1 MQTSEINI
9 TGGKPRNSLTD
20 QAYNRL
26 KKEIM
31 ENRMPPGFQAFEQ
44 DLANMLNMSRT
55 PVREALV
62 RLQNEGLIELKPR
75 RGMRVLPLR
84 PSDMREIYEV
94 LNAIECEA
102 VSIIASRKPTR
113 KVVAPLDSAVAAME
127 KAMQDN
133 DLDAWAAA
141 NTRFHKSLLRLC
153 KNKRLMNIG
162 LTFMDQEHRLTR
174 VTLLLRKKPIQ
185 STKEHRDH
193 VNALLEGD
201 AVKARK
207 IYRQHRARALEEL
220 METLNR
226 FNLHFI

>member
-1 MQTSEINI
+1 
-9 TGGKPRNSLTD
+9 
-20 QAYNRL
+20 
-26 KKEIM
+26 
-31 ENRMPPGFQAFEQ
+31 
-44 DLANMLNMSRT
+44 
-55 PVREALV
+55 
-62 RLQNEGLIELKPR
+62 
-75 RGMRVLPLR
+75 
-84 PSDMREIYEV
+84 
-94 LNAIECEA
+94 
-102 VSIIASRKPTR
+102 
-113 KVVAPLDSAVAAME
+113 ME

>member
-1 MQTSEINI
+1 
-9 TGGKPRNSLTD
+9 
-20 QAYNRL
+20 
-26 KKEIM
+26 
-31 ENRMPPGFQAFEQ
+31 MPPGFQAFEQ

-113 KVVAPLDSAVAAME
+113 KEVAPLDSAAAAME

-133 DLDAWAAA
+133 DLGAWAAA

-153 KNKRLMNIG
+153 KNKRLQNIG

>member
-1 MQTSEINI
+1 MQSTDANNRA
-9 TGGKPRNSLTD
+9 GKQRDNLTEK
-20 QAYNRL
+20 AYSRL
-26 KKEIM
+26 KREIM

-44 DLANMLNMSRT
+44 DLAGMLNMSRT
-55 PVREALV
+55 PVREALI

-102 VSIIASRKPTR
+102 VSIIAGRKPTL
-113 KVVAPLDSAVAAME
+113 KEIAPLDKAAAAME
-127 KAMQDN
+127 KAMADD

-141 NTRFHKSLLRLC
+141 NTKFHKSLLQLC

-185 STKEHRDH
+185 STREHREH

-201 AVKARK
+201 VAKARK
-207 IYRQHRARALEEL
+207 IYRQHRERALEEL
-220 METLNR
+220 METLQR
-226 FNLHFI
+226 FNLHCI